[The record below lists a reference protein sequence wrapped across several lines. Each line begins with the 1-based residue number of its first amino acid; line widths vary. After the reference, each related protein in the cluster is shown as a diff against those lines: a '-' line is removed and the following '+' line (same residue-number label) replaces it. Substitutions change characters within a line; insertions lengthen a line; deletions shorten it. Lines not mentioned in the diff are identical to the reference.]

1 MTNAHPSTLTRI
13 ATALLTLAAL
23 AAAPGSA
30 LAQDKISDGIVKIGM
45 LTDLSGV
52 YADIVGPGAVIAAN
66 MAIADFGG
74 KVLGKPIELVV
85 ADHQN
90 KADISAA
97 KAREWFDTQK
107 VDMLADVAATAPALA
122 ALNVARQKN
131 KIALFPS
138 AASSRLSNEDC
149 SAISVHWTYDTYALA
164 AGTGRGVVKTGG
176 DSWFFLTADY
186 AFGTNLEKDTTEV
199 IKAEG
204 GKVIGSVRHPLNASD
219 FSSFLLQAQASKAKV
234 VGLANAGGDMINAI
248 KAANEFGITKNQKLA
263 ALLVFIN
270 DIHSL
275 GLPVAQGMLLTEA
288 FYWDT
293 NEDTR
298 KWSRRFFE
306 KHKRMPNMAQAGVY
320 SGITHYLKAVQAT
333 GTDDT
338 TAVMAQMKATP
349 VNDFMTR
356 NGKIREDGRLIRD
369 MYEKAQRVQLP
380 LGLLQA
386 QGHHSGRAG
395 VFAAVAQRVPAG
407 QEIGARSQ
415 RLRGWAAP
423 SRAALVRWEQCL
435 PALVSK
441 VSPLSIA

>member
-1 MTNAHPSTLTRI
+1 MKSTSPLTAQR
-13 ATALLTLAAL
+13 APRRHALALATTALLAL
-23 AAAPGSA
+23 ATAPTGA

-74 KVLGKPIELVV
+74 KVLGRPIELIV

-122 ALNVARQKN
+122 ALNVAKQKN

-164 AGTGRGVVKTGG
+164 AGTGRGVVKNGG

-204 GKVIGSVRHPLNASD
+204 GKVIGSVRHPLNTAD
-219 FSSFLLQAQASKAKV
+219 FSSFLLQAQSSKAKII
-234 VGLANAGGDMINAI
+234 GLANAGGDMINSI

-288 FYWDT
+288 FYWDA
-293 NEDTR
+293 NDETR

-320 SGITHYLKAVQAT
+320 SGINHYLKAVAAT

-338 TAVMAQMKATP
+338 ATVMAKMREMP
-349 VNDFMTR
+349 VNDFMTK

-369 MYEKAQRVQLP
+369 MYVFEVKKPSESNYPWDYYKLKATIPADQAFLP
-380 LGLLQA
+380 L
-386 QGHHSGRAG
+386 
-395 VFAAVAQRVPAG
+395 
-407 QEIGARSQ
+407 ARSVC
-415 RLRGWAAP
+415 P
-423 SRAALVRWEQCL
+423 LV
-435 PALVSK
+435 K
-441 VSPLSIA
+441 K

>member
-1 MTNAHPSTLTRI
+1 MPFPRLRSI
-13 ATALLTLAAL
+13 AL
-23 AAAPGSA
+23 AAAVASTLGHTSGQAQIPGA
-30 LAQDKISDGIVKIGM
+30 KVSDGVVKIGM
-45 LTDLSGV
+45 LLDMSGV
-52 YADIVGPGAVIAAN
+52 YADIVGPGAVIAAK
-66 MAIADFGG
+66 MAIEDFGG
-74 KVLGKPIELVV
+74 KVLGAPIELVV

-90 KADISAA
+90 KADLTAA

-122 ALNVARQKN
+122 ALQVAKQKN

-164 AGTGRGVVKTGG
+164 AGTGRGVVRNGG

-204 GKVIGSVRHPLNASD
+204 GKVVGSVRHPLNASD
-219 FSSFLLQAQASKAKV
+219 FSSFLLQAQTSKAKV

-270 DIHSL
+270 DIHSI

-288 FYWDT
+288 FYWDA
-293 NEDTR
+293 NDETR
-298 KWSRRFFE
+298 KWSRRFFPQ
-306 KHKRMPNMAQAGVY
+306 HKRMPNMAQAGIY
-320 SGITHYLKAVQAT
+320 SGITHYLKAVQAA
-333 GTDDT
+333 GTDET
-338 TAVMAQMKATP
+338 TAVMAKMKETP

-356 NGKIREDGRLIRD
+356 NGKIREDGRLVRD
-369 MYEKAQRVQLP
+369 MYVYEVKKPSESNYPWDYYKLKATIPADQAFIP
-380 LGLLQA
+380 L
-386 QGHHSGRAG
+386 
-395 VFAAVAQRVPAG
+395 
-407 QEIGARSQ
+407 ARSVC
-415 RLRGWAAP
+415 P
-423 SRAALVRWEQCL
+423 LV
-435 PALVSK
+435 K
-441 VSPLSIA
+441 K

>member
-1 MTNAHPSTLTRI
+1 MHTTQPTHRAAPARP
-13 ATALLTLAAL
+13 ALAAL
-23 AAAPGSA
+23 ACAAA
-30 LAQDKISDGIVKIGM
+30 LALTSLPASAQSGEKISDGIVKIGM
-45 LTDLSGV
+45 LTDMTGV
-52 YADIVGPGAVIAAN
+52 YTDIVGPGAVIAAN

-74 KVLGKPIELVV
+74 KVLGKPIELIV

-90 KADISAA
+90 KADLTAA

-122 ALNVARQKN
+122 ALQVAKQKN

-149 SAISVHWTYDTYALA
+149 SAVSVHWTYDTYALA

-186 AFGTNLEKDTTEV
+186 TFGTNLEKDTTEV
-199 IKAEG
+199 VKAEG
-204 GKVIGSVRHPLNASD
+204 GRVIGSVRHPLNASD

-234 VGLANAGGDMINAI
+234 IGLANAGGDMINAI

-293 NEDTR
+293 NDETR

-320 SGITHYLKAVQAT
+320 SGITHYLKAVQAI
-333 GTDDT
+333 GTDET

-349 VNDFMTR
+349 VNDFMTK

-369 MYEKAQRVQLP
+369 MYVYEVKKPSESNYPWDYYKLKATIPADQAFIP
-380 LGLLQA
+380 LAKSVCPLLKK
-386 QGHHSGRAG
+386 S
-395 VFAAVAQRVPAG
+395 
-407 QEIGARSQ
+407 
-415 RLRGWAAP
+415 
-423 SRAALVRWEQCL
+423 
-435 PALVSK
+435 
-441 VSPLSIA
+441 

>member
-1 MTNAHPSTLTRI
+1 MHTTHPTP
-13 ATALLTLAAL
+13 AAALARPALAAL
-23 AAAPGSA
+23 ACAAALALGSA
-30 LAQDKISDGIVKIGM
+30 PVTAQTAAQTATNSGDKVSDGIVKIGM
-45 LTDLSGV
+45 LTDMTGV

-74 KVLGKPIELVV
+74 KVLGKPIELIV

-90 KADISAA
+90 KADLTAA

-122 ALNVARQKN
+122 ALEVAKQKN

-138 AASSRLSNEDC
+138 AASSRLSNENC

-176 DSWFFLTADY
+176 DTWFFLTADY
-186 AFGTNLEKDTTEV
+186 TFGTNLEKDTTEV

-204 GKVIGSVRHPLNASD
+204 GKVLGAVRHPLNASD

-234 VGLANAGGDMINAI
+234 IGLANAGGDMINSI

-293 NEDTR
+293 TDESR

-306 KHKRMPNMAQAGVY
+306 KHKRMPNMAQAGIY
-320 SGITHYLKAVQAT
+320 SGITHYLKAVQAA
-333 GTDDT
+333 GTDET

-349 VNDFMTR
+349 VNDFMTK

-369 MYEKAQRVQLP
+369 MYVYEVKKPSESNYPWDYYKLKATIPAEQAFIP
-380 LGLLQA
+380 LAKSVCPLLKK
-386 QGHHSGRAG
+386 S
-395 VFAAVAQRVPAG
+395 
-407 QEIGARSQ
+407 
-415 RLRGWAAP
+415 
-423 SRAALVRWEQCL
+423 
-435 PALVSK
+435 
-441 VSPLSIA
+441 

>member
-1 MTNAHPSTLTRI
+1 LSLPLQTRSLTP
-13 ATALLTLAAL
+13 ATRCRPGRRPALAAL
-23 AAAPGSA
+23 ATATLLALAGAPGTVA
-30 LAQDKISDGIVKIGM
+30 AQDKVSDGIVKIGM
-45 LTDLSGV
+45 LTDMSGV
-52 YADIVGPGAVIAAN
+52 YADIVGPGAVIAAT

-74 KVLGKPIELVV
+74 KVLGKPIEFVV

-90 KADISAA
+90 KADLTAA

-122 ALNVARQKN
+122 ALEVAKQKN

-138 AASSRLSNEDC
+138 AASSRLSNENC

-186 AFGTNLEKDTTEV
+186 AFGTNLEKDTTDV

-234 VGLANAGGDMINAI
+234 VGLANAGGDMINSI
-248 KAANEFGITKNQKLA
+248 KAANEFGITKKQKLA

-275 GLPVAQGMLLTEA
+275 TLPVAQGMLLTEA

-293 NEDTR
+293 NEETR

-320 SGITHYLKAVQAT
+320 SGITHYLKAVQAA
-333 GTDDT
+333 GTDET

-349 VNDFMTR
+349 VNDFMTK
-356 NGKIREDGRLIRD
+356 NGKIREDGRLVRD
-369 MYEKAQRVQLP
+369 MYVYEVKKPAESNYPWDYYKLKATIPADQAYLP
-380 LGLLQA
+380 LSRSSCALL
-386 QGHHSGRAG
+386 
-395 VFAAVAQRVPAG
+395 
-407 QEIGARSQ
+407 
-415 RLRGWAAP
+415 
-423 SRAALVRWEQCL
+423 
-435 PALVSK
+435 K
-441 VSPLSIA
+441 K

>member
-1 MTNAHPSTLTRI
+1 MHLPLQTRLLSS
-13 ATALLTLAAL
+13 ASPGRPARNPALALL
-23 AAAPGSA
+23 AAAACLALGAASGTA

-45 LTDLSGV
+45 LADMSGV

-66 MAIADFGG
+66 LAIADFGG

-90 KADISAA
+90 KADLTAA

-122 ALNVARQKN
+122 ALEVAKQKN

-138 AASSRLSNEDC
+138 AASSRLSNENC
-149 SAISVHWTYDTYALA
+149 SAISVHWTCDTYALA
-164 AGTGRGVVKTGG
+164 AGTGRSVVYTGG

-186 AFGTNLEKDTTEV
+186 AFGTNLEKDTTDV

-204 GKVIGSVRHPLNASD
+204 GKVIGAVRHPLNASD

-234 VGLANAGGDMINAI
+234 VGLANAGGDLINSI
-248 KAANEFGITKNQKLA
+248 KAANEFGITKTQKLA

-288 FYWDT
+288 FYWDST
-293 NEDTR
+293 DETR

-306 KHKRMPNMAQAGVY
+306 KHKRMPNMAQAGIY

-333 GTDDT
+333 GTDET

-349 VNDFMTR
+349 VNDFMTK

-369 MYEKAQRVQLP
+369 MYVYEVKKPSESNYPWDYYRLKATIPAEQAFLP
-380 LGLLQA
+380 L
-386 QGHHSGRAG
+386 
-395 VFAAVAQRVPAG
+395 
-407 QEIGARSQ
+407 ARSSC
-415 RLRGWAAP
+415 P
-423 SRAALVRWEQCL
+423 LVKK
-435 PALVSK
+435 S
-441 VSPLSIA
+441 

>member
-1 MTNAHPSTLTRI
+1 MHTTQPTHRAAPARP
-13 ATALLTLAAL
+13 ALAAL
-23 AAAPGSA
+23 ACAAA
-30 LAQDKISDGIVKIGM
+30 LALTSLPASAQSGEKISDGIVKIGM
-45 LTDLSGV
+45 LTDMTGV
-52 YADIVGPGAVIAAN
+52 YTDIVGPGAVIAAN

-74 KVLGKPIELVV
+74 KVLGKPIELIV

-90 KADISAA
+90 KADLTAA

-122 ALNVARQKN
+122 ALQVAKQKN

-149 SAISVHWTYDTYALA
+149 SAVSVHWTYDTYALA

-186 AFGTNLEKDTTEV
+186 TFGTNLEKDTTEV
-199 IKAEG
+199 VKAEG
-204 GKVIGSVRHPLNASD
+204 GRVIGSVRHPLNASD

-234 VGLANAGGDMINAI
+234 IGLANAGGDMINAI

-288 FYWDT
+288 FYWDST
-293 NEDTR
+293 DETR

-306 KHKRMPNMAQAGVY
+306 KHKRMPNMAQAGIY

-333 GTDDT
+333 GTDET

-349 VNDFMTR
+349 VNDFMTK

-369 MYEKAQRVQLP
+369 MYVYEVKKPSESNYPWDYYKLKATIPAEQAFIP
-380 LGLLQA
+380 LAKSVCPLLKK
-386 QGHHSGRAG
+386 S
-395 VFAAVAQRVPAG
+395 
-407 QEIGARSQ
+407 
-415 RLRGWAAP
+415 
-423 SRAALVRWEQCL
+423 
-435 PALVSK
+435 
-441 VSPLSIA
+441 

>member
-1 MTNAHPSTLTRI
+1 MHTTHPTPR
-13 ATALLTLAAL
+13 AAPARPALAAL
-23 AAAPGSA
+23 ACAAA
-30 LAQDKISDGIVKIGM
+30 LAFCSLPASAQSGDKISDGIVKIGM
-45 LTDLSGV
+45 LIDMTGV

-74 KVLGKPIELVV
+74 KVLGKPIELIV

-90 KADISAA
+90 KADLTAA

-122 ALNVARQKN
+122 ALEVAKQKN
-131 KIALFPS
+131 KIVLFPS
-138 AASSRLSNEDC
+138 AASSRLSNENC

-176 DSWFFLTADY
+176 DTWFFLTADY
-186 AFGTNLEKDTTEV
+186 TFGTNLEKDTTEV
-199 IKAEG
+199 VKAEG
-204 GKVIGSVRHPLNASD
+204 GRVLGAVRHPLNASD

-234 VGLANAGGDMINAI
+234 IGLANAGGDMINAI

-288 FYWDT
+288 FYWDST
-293 NEDTR
+293 DETR

-306 KHKRMPNMAQAGVY
+306 KHKRMPNMAQAGIY

-333 GTDDT
+333 GTDET

-349 VNDFMTR
+349 VNDFMTK

-369 MYEKAQRVQLP
+369 MYVYEVKKPSESNYPWDYYKLKATIPAEQAFIP
-380 LGLLQA
+380 LAKSVCPLLKK
-386 QGHHSGRAG
+386 S
-395 VFAAVAQRVPAG
+395 
-407 QEIGARSQ
+407 
-415 RLRGWAAP
+415 
-423 SRAALVRWEQCL
+423 
-435 PALVSK
+435 
-441 VSPLSIA
+441 

>member
-1 MTNAHPSTLTRI
+1 MHTNHPTHR
-13 ATALLTLAAL
+13 AAPARPALAAL
-23 AAAPGSA
+23 ACAAA
-30 LAQDKISDGIVKIGM
+30 LALTSLPASAQSGDKISDGIVKIGM
-45 LTDLSGV
+45 LIDMTGV

-74 KVLGKPIELVV
+74 KVLGKPIELIV

-90 KADISAA
+90 KADLTAA

-122 ALNVARQKN
+122 ALEVAKQKN
-131 KIALFPS
+131 KIVLFPS
-138 AASSRLSNEDC
+138 AASSRLSNENC
-149 SAISVHWTYDTYALA
+149 SAVSVHWTYDTYALA

-176 DSWFFLTADY
+176 DTWFFLTADY
-186 AFGTNLEKDTTEV
+186 TFGTNLEKDTTEV
-199 IKAEG
+199 VKAEG
-204 GKVIGSVRHPLNASD
+204 GRVLGAVRHPLNASD

-234 VGLANAGGDMINAI
+234 IGLANAGGDMINAI

-288 FYWDT
+288 FYWDST
-293 NEDTR
+293 DETR

-306 KHKRMPNMAQAGVY
+306 KHKRMPNMAQAGIY

-333 GTDDT
+333 GTDET

-349 VNDFMTR
+349 VNDFMTK

-369 MYEKAQRVQLP
+369 MYVYEVKKPSESNYPWDYYKLKATIPAEQAFIP
-380 LGLLQA
+380 LAKSVCPLLKK
-386 QGHHSGRAG
+386 S
-395 VFAAVAQRVPAG
+395 
-407 QEIGARSQ
+407 
-415 RLRGWAAP
+415 
-423 SRAALVRWEQCL
+423 
-435 PALVSK
+435 
-441 VSPLSIA
+441 

>member
-186 AFGTNLEKDTTEV
+186 AFGTNLEKDTTDV

-204 GKVIGSVRHPLNASD
+204 GRVIGSVRHPLNASD

-369 MYEKAQRVQLP
+369 MYVYEVKKPSESNYPWDYYKLKATIPAEQAFLP
-380 LGLLQA
+380 L
-386 QGHHSGRAG
+386 S
-395 VFAAVAQRVPAG
+395 
-407 QEIGARSQ
+407 RSVC
-415 RLRGWAAP
+415 P
-423 SRAALVRWEQCL
+423 LV
-435 PALVSK
+435 K
-441 VSPLSIA
+441 K

>member
-1 MTNAHPSTLTRI
+1 MTLPLPLPLPLPLRPRLLPRSPNRHATRRP
-13 ATALLTLAAL
+13 ALAVL
-23 AAAPGSA
+23 AAATWMALASAPGPA
-30 LAQDKISDGIVKIGM
+30 LAQEKISDGIVKIGM
-45 LTDLSGV
+45 LTDMSGV

-90 KADISAA
+90 KADLTAA

-122 ALNVARQKN
+122 ALEVAKQKN

-138 AASSRLSNEDC
+138 AASSRLSNENC

-176 DSWFFLTADY
+176 DTWFFLTADY
-186 AFGTNLEKDTTEV
+186 AFGTNLEKDTTDV

-204 GKVIGSVRHPLNASD
+204 GKVIGAVRHPLNASD

-234 VGLANAGGDMINAI
+234 VGLANAGGDMINSI
-248 KAANEFGITKNQKLA
+248 KAANEFGITKTQKLA

-293 NEDTR
+293 NEQTR
-298 KWSRRFFE
+298 QWSRRFFE
-306 KHKRMPNMAQAGVY
+306 KHKRMPNMAQAGIY
-320 SGITHYLKAVQAT
+320 SGITHYLKAVQAA
-333 GTDDT
+333 GTDET
-338 TAVMAQMKATP
+338 TAVMAQMKAMP
-349 VNDFMTR
+349 VNDFMTK

-369 MYEKAQRVQLP
+369 MYVYEVKKPSESNYPWDYYRLKATIPAEQAFLP
-380 LGLLQA
+380 L
-386 QGHHSGRAG
+386 
-395 VFAAVAQRVPAG
+395 
-407 QEIGARSQ
+407 ARS
-415 RLRGWAAP
+415 
-423 SRAALVRWEQCL
+423 SC
-435 PALVSK
+435 
-441 VSPLSIA
+441 PLIKKS

>member
-1 MTNAHPSTLTRI
+1 MLASPTRTGCNPAAQPILETPLTFISIQRPQP
-13 ATALLTLAAL
+13 AAPRAPHHRRLACAAAALLAL
-23 AAAPGSA
+23 AAGPSGV

-45 LTDLSGV
+45 LTDLSGL

-74 KVLGKPIELVV
+74 KVLGKPIELIV

-90 KADISAA
+90 KADIAAA

-107 VDMLADVAATAPALA
+107 VDMLGDVAATAPALA
-122 ALNVARQKN
+122 ALSVAKQKN
-131 KIALFPS
+131 KIVLFPS

-164 AGTGRGVVKTGG
+164 AGTGRGVVKGGG

-204 GKVIGSVRHPLNASD
+204 GKVIGSVRHPLNSSD
-219 FSSFLLQAQASKAKV
+219 FSSFLLQAQSSKAKII
-234 VGLANAGGDMINAI
+234 GLANAGGDMINSI

-288 FYWDT
+288 FYWDA

-320 SGITHYLKAVQAT
+320 SGISHYLKAVQAT

-338 TAVMAQMKATP
+338 ATVMAKMREMP
-349 VNDFMTR
+349 VNDFMTK
-356 NGKIREDGRLIRD
+356 NGKIREDGRLVRD
-369 MYEKAQRVQLP
+369 MYVFEVKKPSESNYPWDYYKLKATIPAEQAFLP
-380 LGLLQA
+380 L
-386 QGHHSGRAG
+386 
-395 VFAAVAQRVPAG
+395 
-407 QEIGARSQ
+407 ARSVC
-415 RLRGWAAP
+415 P
-423 SRAALVRWEQCL
+423 LV
-435 PALVSK
+435 K
-441 VSPLSIA
+441 K

>member
-1 MTNAHPSTLTRI
+1 MRYRPRPTI
-13 ATALLTLAAL
+13 AAL
-23 AAAPGSA
+23 AAAA
-30 LAQDKISDGIVKIGM
+30 LCAATTTAQAQPEKISDGIVKIGM
-45 LTDLSGV
+45 LTDMTGV
-52 YADIVGPGAVIAAN
+52 YADIVGPGAVIAAK

-85 ADHQN
+85 ADTQN
-90 KADISAA
+90 KADITAA

-107 VDMLADVAATAPALA
+107 VDMLGDVAATAPALA
-122 ALNVARQKN
+122 ALQVAKQKN

-149 SAISVHWTYDTYALA
+149 SPISVHWTYDTYALA
-164 AGTGRGVVKTGG
+164 AGTGRGVVKSGG

-219 FSSFLLQAQASKAKV
+219 FSSFLLQAQSSKAKII
-234 VGLANAGGDMINAI
+234 GLANAGGDMINSI

-270 DIHSL
+270 DIHSM

-288 FYWDT
+288 FYWDS
-293 NEDTR
+293 NEETR

-306 KHKRMPNMAQAGVY
+306 QHKRMPNMAQAGVY
-320 SGITHYLKAVQAT
+320 SGITHYLKAVAAT

-338 TAVMAQMKATP
+338 TTVMAKMRATP
-349 VNDFMTR
+349 VNDFMTKG
-356 NGKIREDGRLIRD
+356 GKIRDDGRLIRD
-369 MYEKAQRVQLP
+369 MYVYEVKKPSESNYPWDYYRLKATIPAEQAFIP
-380 LGLLQA
+380 LA
-386 QGHHSGRAG
+386 KS
-395 VFAAVAQRVPAG
+395 VCP
-407 QEIGARSQ
+407 
-415 RLRGWAAP
+415 
-423 SRAALVRWEQCL
+423 LV
-435 PALVSK
+435 K
-441 VSPLSIA
+441 K

>member
-1 MTNAHPSTLTRI
+1 MHTNHPTHR
-13 ATALLTLAAL
+13 AAPARPALAAL
-23 AAAPGSA
+23 ACAAA
-30 LAQDKISDGIVKIGM
+30 LALTSLPASAQSGDKISDGIVKIGM
-45 LTDLSGV
+45 LIDMTGV

-66 MAIADFGG
+66 MAITDFGG
-74 KVLGKPIELVV
+74 KVLGKPIELIV

-90 KADISAA
+90 KADLTAA

-122 ALNVARQKN
+122 ALEVAKQKN
-131 KIALFPS
+131 KIVLFPS
-138 AASSRLSNEDC
+138 AASSRLSNENC
-149 SAISVHWTYDTYALA
+149 SAVSVHWTYDTYALA

-176 DSWFFLTADY
+176 DTWFFLTADY
-186 AFGTNLEKDTTEV
+186 TFGTNLEKDTTEV
-199 IKAEG
+199 VKAEG
-204 GKVIGSVRHPLNASD
+204 GRVLGAVRHPLNASD

-234 VGLANAGGDMINAI
+234 IGLANAGGDMINAI

-288 FYWDT
+288 FYWDST
-293 NEDTR
+293 DETR

-306 KHKRMPNMAQAGVY
+306 KHKRMPNMAQAGIY

-333 GTDDT
+333 GTDET

-349 VNDFMTR
+349 VNDFMTK

-369 MYEKAQRVQLP
+369 MYVYEVKKPSESNYPWDYYKLKATIPAEQAFIP
-380 LGLLQA
+380 LAKSVCPLLKK
-386 QGHHSGRAG
+386 S
-395 VFAAVAQRVPAG
+395 
-407 QEIGARSQ
+407 
-415 RLRGWAAP
+415 
-423 SRAALVRWEQCL
+423 
-435 PALVSK
+435 
-441 VSPLSIA
+441 